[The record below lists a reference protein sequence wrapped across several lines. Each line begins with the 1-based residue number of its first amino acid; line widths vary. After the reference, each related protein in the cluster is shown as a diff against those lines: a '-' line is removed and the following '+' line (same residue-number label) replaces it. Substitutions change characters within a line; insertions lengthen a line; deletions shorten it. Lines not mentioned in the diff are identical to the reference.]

1 MFSRSVMSDSATPW
15 AAARQASL
23 SITNSG
29 SLLKFMSIESV
40 MPSNLSP
47 THLQFLTDL
56 LPHAQAL
63 FAKGKILLLLFQE
76 RKFKLKAVLGEEH
89 SKQRRGKQDHEN
101 HGTFI
106 ESWRDKAVNDFCSVG
121 EPVL

>member
-1 MFSRSVMSDSATPW
+1 MDCSTQNFLSV
-15 AAARQASL
+15 
-23 SITNSG
+23 TNSG

-76 RKFKLKAVLGEEH
+76 RKFKLKAVIVRVGVAKQTEGKGENTVMKTLKLLWNH
-89 SKQRRGKQDHEN
+89 QRTKQPMAFVQ
-101 HGTFI
+101 
-106 ESWRDKAVNDFCSVG
+106 
-121 EPVL
+121 